1 MFKELKIDQIKSNP
15 NNPRTIFEGQ
25 KFDDLIKSIKEKGV
39 LEPILVRPVNGK
51 FEIVAGERRYRAM
64 LQISGEKQ
72 PESGGIF
79 EQSGMIPAII
89 RKINDDEAFEIMI
102 IENLQREDLTPLE
115 EIQSFEKYVKKHGKD
130 GIILL
135 GEKTGIQPAYIRRR
149 IAVLKL
155 PEKALKAWNK
165 EKLTFGHLEEL
176 IRLKDTKKLKEVLD
190 RILGPYSRDMTVR
203 DLREYINSMIPLL
216 SKAQFDKTDC
226 RDCMYASD
234 VQKNLWD
241 IEAMKKVHC
250 LNPKC
255 FMEKQIDYLTNNWS
269 ETSWA
274 KQFKTT
280 GFVFEMNLSHND
292 RNYFSYSKPFKK
304 CLEGCKDFKTVINND
319 GTLGEGQACIKNKS
333 CFQSLSRLKAQK
345 EARKEGAKKID
356 EGGVEDPRKPWHGQ
370 HFRELFFQKKLPEKF
385 QGLQPDD
392 VKVLRAALYALIK
405 MKWRLRSLFIDL
417 SGVKH
422 EDHWSKESDN
432 FGAIAKM
439 KKDELLQIIKE
450 LSLQVILGNDMETEG
465 RQLVADHIGIDLAKE
480 WEPTNEYYNLKTI
493 RELLEYGEKL
503 GILKDKKAEKFLKN
517 TLKRKKFSACKKS
530 ELVQLFKESGI
541 NLIGKVPDEILG
553 EKKT

>member
-51 FEIVAGERRYRAM
+51 FEIVAGERRFRA
-64 LQISGEKQ
+64 LQQIVGE
-72 PESGGIF
+72 PGYEGVVIT
-79 EQSGMIPAII
+79 IPSII

-115 EIQSFEKYVKKHGKD
+115 EVQSFEKYVKKHGKD
-130 GIILL
+130 GILLL

-149 IAVLKL
+149 IAALQL

-216 SKAQFDKTDC
+216 SKAQFDKADC
-226 RDCMYASD
+226 RNCIHASD

-255 FMEKQIDYLTNNWS
+255 FMEKQIDYLTNNWP

-280 GFVFEMNLSHND
+280 GFALEMNLGYED
-292 RNYFSYSKPFKK
+292 RRFFPYSKPFKK
-304 CLEGCKDFKTVINND
+304 CLEGCKDFKTIINKD

-333 CFQSLSRLKAQK
+333 CFQNLSRLKTQK
-345 EARKEGAKKID
+345 EAKKEKRGEEHD
-356 EGGVEDPRKPWHGQ
+356 LTPRKPWHGQ

-392 VKVLRAALYALIK
+392 VKVLRSALYALVK
-405 MKWRLRSLFIDL
+405 MKWTLCDQFNELTGIEDERYNVEEKKLF
-417 SGVKH
+417 GT
-422 EDHWSKESDN
+422 
-432 FGAIAKM
+432 IAKM
-439 KKDELLQIIKE
+439 KKDKLLQIIKE

-465 RQLVADHIGIDLAKE
+465 RQLMADHIGIDLAKE
-480 WEPTNEYYNLKTI
+480 WEPTDEYYNLKTI
-493 RELLEYGEKL
+493 KELLEYGEKR
-503 GILKDKKAEKFLKN
+503 GILKNKKAEKFLKK

-530 ELVQLFKESGI
+530 ELIRIFKESGI
-541 NLIGKVPDEILG
+541 NLVGKVPDEILG
-553 EKKT
+553 EEEGK

>member
-15 NNPRTIFEGQ
+15 NNPRTIFEGP
-25 KFDDLIKSIKEKGV
+25 KFDDLVKSIKEKGV
-39 LEPILVRPVNGK
+39 LEPILVRPVNGN
-51 FEIVAGERRYRAM
+51 FEIVAGERRFRA
-64 LQISGEKQ
+64 LQQIVGE
-72 PESGGIF
+72 PNYEGVVVT
-79 EQSGMIPAII
+79 IPSII

-115 EIQSFEKYVKKHGKD
+115 EVQSFERYIKKHGKD
-130 GIILL
+130 GVLLL

-149 IAVLKL
+149 IAALRL
-155 PEKALKAWNK
+155 PEKALKAWNN

-176 IRLKDTKKLKEVLD
+176 IRLKDTKELKEVLD
-190 RILGPYSRDMTVR
+190 RILGPYNRDMTVR
-203 DLREYINSMIPLL
+203 DLREYINSRIPLL
-216 SKAQFDKTDC
+216 SKAQFDKTLC
-226 RDCMYASD
+226 RICQHASD

-345 EARKEGAKKID
+345 EARKEGAKKN
-356 EGGVEDPRKPWHGQ
+356 R
-370 HFRELFFQKKLPEKF
+370 
-385 QGLQPDD
+385 
-392 VKVLRAALYALIK
+392 
-405 MKWRLRSLFIDL
+405 
-417 SGVKH
+417 
-422 EDHWSKESDN
+422 
-432 FGAIAKM
+432 
-439 KKDELLQIIKE
+439 
-450 LSLQVILGNDMETEG
+450 
-465 RQLVADHIGIDLAKE
+465 
-480 WEPTNEYYNLKTI
+480 
-493 RELLEYGEKL
+493 
-503 GILKDKKAEKFLKN
+503 
-517 TLKRKKFSACKKS
+517 
-530 ELVQLFKESGI
+530 
-541 NLIGKVPDEILG
+541 
-553 EKKT
+553 